1 MVFTLFLVRQ
11 PVLGPFLVSTTTA
24 LADSQRL
31 GMAVLIPFLSSEV
44 DYYYWF
50 MKMNKKNS
58 GKADFPCFEVQY
70 EFERQG
76 KIRLFVFT
84 SYFL

>member
-1 MVFTLFLVRQ
+1 
-11 PVLGPFLVSTTTA
+11 
-24 LADSQRL
+24 
-31 GMAVLIPFLSSEV
+31 MAVLIPFLSSEA

-76 KIRLFVFT
+76 KNSPLCFYKLFLMINFV
-84 SYFL
+84 LI